1 MITLITYLTYIAISV
16 GITIWV
22 AETLRKNGRIFLV
35 EAFGKEDIADSVN
48 HLLVVG
54 FYLINIGFISLFL
67 RMEDKPQDAVQAV
80 EFISFK
86 IGVVLVV
93 LGAMHFFNV
102 FNFAKIRRKTKDA
115 RELREMRQQTER
127 QTERHA
133 ERLANRTDGLRQ

>member
-1 MITLITYLTYIAISV
+1 MITLITYLVYVVISI

-22 AETLRKNGRIFLV
+22 AETLRRNGRIFLV
-35 EAFGKEDIADSVN
+35 EAFGREEVADSVN

-67 RMEDKPQDAVQAV
+67 RMADKPQDAVEAV
-80 EFISFK
+80 EFVSFK

-102 FNFAKIRRKTKDA
+102 FNFAKIRHKGKERKMRD
-115 RELREMRQQTER
+115 ELF
-127 QTERHA
+127 
-133 ERLANRTDGLRQ
+133 ANRMAAQLDKA

>member
-1 MITLITYLTYIAISV
+1 MLVLITYLPYNFISV

-22 AETLRKNGRIFLV
+22 AETLRRNGRIFLV

-67 RMEDKPQDAVQAV
+67 RMTDKPLDAVQAV
-80 EFISFK
+80 EFVSFK

-102 FNFAKIRRKTKDA
+102 FNFAKIRRKTKEA
-115 RELREMRQQTER
+115 RMIA
-127 QTERHA
+127 ERHTDQLGN
-133 ERLANRTDGLRQ
+133 RLAGQALRQ